1 MPVSPEFRDYL
12 LEMLESLGAIV
23 ARRMFSGVGLFR
35 HGVMFAYLVDD
46 TVYLKT
52 STESRRAFKAAGSRP
67 FVYSRTDRKRGL
79 PGYWRLPDEV
89 LEDADAL
96 LEWVAGAIEVAFDA
110 DAAKPP
116 SKRRRAGPA

>member
-12 LEMLESLGAIV
+12 LEMLEPLGAIV

-46 TVYLKT
+46 TAYLKT
-52 STESRRAFKAAGSRP
+52 DADSRRAFEAAGSGP
-67 FVYSRTDRKRGL
+67 FVYSRAGRRRGL

-89 LEDADAL
+89 LEDADSL
-96 LEWVAGAIEVAFDA
+96 VEWVAGAIEVAFDA

-116 SKRRRAGPA
+116 GKRRRAGSA